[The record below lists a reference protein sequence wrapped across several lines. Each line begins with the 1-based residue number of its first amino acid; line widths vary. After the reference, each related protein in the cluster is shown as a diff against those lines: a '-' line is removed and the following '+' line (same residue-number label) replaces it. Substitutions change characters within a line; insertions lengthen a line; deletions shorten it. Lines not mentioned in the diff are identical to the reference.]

1 VENDLSVIAD
11 RLRTEALDTRRPPDE
26 KDIQD
31 DISNQ
36 NEDGSW
42 SDVDYDD
49 RSKTHWNPRTHL
61 RRLVNFARVFRTPG
75 GPHEGSSEVRDA
87 FLAGLNYWVE
97 RDPQSDNWFRQSIG
111 TPASLG
117 DAVLLMGDEIPPALF
132 EATGQLVRRSGFT
145 RTGANLIWES
155 TNLLTWACVTRDHD
169 LLNEVIDHIG
179 GEIRITTEEGIQPDD
194 SFHQHGPQNY
204 ILGYG
209 RSYARNVTSI
219 AVLLTGTSFAFPEEK
234 IRILSRL
241 ILDGQQWFI
250 YGRQVDYHA
259 MGREAF
265 RGGPG
270 RHNWNAGILNTATD
284 NMATADPARSGEHK
298 ALANRIKGEVAPGAS
313 GPLGN
318 KHFWRSDTMVHR
330 AGNWYTSVRFH
341 STRTYAVEVRVNRE
355 NLQGYHL
362 SDGVTFL
369 MQRGDEY
376 HDLQPVWD
384 YRKLPGLTFLDLDT
398 PIPYGRELPGHGNA
412 DFVGGASDGISGVA
426 VMDFTKEGVSAKKA
440 YFFTDQG
447 VVCLGAGIT
456 SDQPERVLTTLNQCR
471 LASGIVVAREGKSS
485 DLTNSEIDESDLQ
498 AILHDG
504 VAYIGLEGTSL
515 VLHTGVQS
523 GSWSLV
529 EERSSD
535 GQLTEEVFT
544 SYIDHGSKP
553 SAASYAYQIVP
564 GASDVDLLNNDN
576 SVRVLANTSEL
587 QAVHTA
593 SESLTQA
600 IFHAPAVLDL
610 PEGSH
615 IRTDASGAIQYRA
628 VDDKRL
634 LTVADPTQKLRQL
647 TVTLDGRVTGLGASY
662 DSGENVTRVTVL
674 LPEGPYAGQS
684 VLIPLVQTGG

>member
-1 VENDLSVIAD
+1 
-11 RLRTEALDTRRPPDE
+11 
-26 KDIQD
+26 
-31 DISNQ
+31 
-36 NEDGSW
+36 
-42 SDVDYDD
+42 
-49 RSKTHWNPRTHL
+49 
-61 RRLVNFARVFRTPG
+61 
-75 GPHEGSSEVRDA
+75 
-87 FLAGLNYWVE
+87 
-97 RDPQSDNWFRQSIG
+97 
-111 TPASLG
+111 
-117 DAVLLMGDEIPPALF
+117 M
-132 EATGQLVRRSGFT
+132 
-145 RTGANLIWES
+145 
-155 TNLLTWACVTRDHD
+155 
-169 LLNEVIDHIG
+169 IDHIG
-179 GEIRITTEEGIQPDD
+179 GEIRITTEEGIQADD

-209 RSYARNVTSI
+209 RSYAQNVTSI
-219 AVLLTGTSFAFPEEK
+219 AVLLSGTSFAFPEEK

-241 ILDGQQWFI
+241 VLDGQQWFI

-270 RHNWNAGILNTATD
+270 RHNWNARILNAVTD
-284 NMATADPARSGEHK
+284 NMAKADPARSTEHRTF
-298 ALANRIKGEVAPGAS
+298 AARIGGDVLPGAS

-330 AGNWYTSVRFH
+330 ADSWYGSVRFH

-384 YRKLPGLTFLDLDT
+384 YRKLPGLTFFDLDT
-398 PIPYGRELPGHGNA
+398 PIPYGRDLPGKGNA

-426 VMDFTKEGVSAKKA
+426 AMDFSKDGVSAKKA
-440 YFFTDQG
+440 YFFTDQAI
-447 VVCLGAGIT
+447 VCLGAGIT
-456 SDQPERVLTTLNQCR
+456 SEQPERVLTSLNQCR
-471 LASGIVVAREGKSS
+471 LAPGIIVTREGKSS
-485 DLTNSEIDESDLQ
+485 ELTSPEIDETNLQ

-515 VLHTGVQS
+515 ILRTGTQS

-535 GQLTEEVFT
+535 DPLTEEVFT
-544 SYIDHGSKP
+544 SYIDHGTKP
-553 SAASYAYQIVP
+553 ADAAYAYQIVP
-564 GASDVDLLNNDN
+564 GTSSNADLAGLSKEA
-576 SVRVLANTSEL
+576 SVRVLANTYEL

-610 PEGSH
+610 PEGGR

-628 VDDKRL
+628 VGDKHL

-647 TVTLDGRVTGLGASY
+647 TITLDGRVTGLGASY
-662 DSGENVTRVTVL
+662 DSGENVTRVTAL
-674 LPEGPYAGQS
+674 LPDGPYAGQS
-684 VLIPLVQTGG
+684 VLIPLVQTGS